1 LKKPV
6 FFCLCFT
13 FLFNLTSC
21 GGEPVLDL
29 SRKEAARRLKTGN
42 IGFILDLEPER
53 MGELARIHPSA
64 PFYAG
69 LLVRSRQP
77 EHREA
82 AGRGQERPAPSGFS
96 GSTPEILAAALF
108 EAALDSPAPRVRE
121 EAAKELILPILEGT
135 MPARRILNRGSGR
148 AASLPVFLQGAAL
161 YALGSLDELR
171 ELYADRELQSS
182 WDRALAALAR
192 AEKGGALDFLLT
204 GPVDGAY
211 QWAFGEIP
219 GRYPAL
225 FTEAETA
232 AVSGRFAV
240 ARSAFT
246 EGLNQ
251 FRLVLEENPGLFFEY
266 PDLITDLGRSFQFT
280 PARTEGMDLFLAWDA
295 SLAAGTSPEQGPLPS
310 RFGEAGLS
318 PGSAPELI
326 RYRLLFFA
334 ARIARQRERYDEAA
348 ELFER
353 ALPFAPDP
361 LQEDACIWYILNMT
375 LRDKPE
381 ILPGYFL
388 RWHDDAYFA
397 DILDLFAQSLTAKRQ
412 WGTLLDTFALI
423 RSGTDGAV
431 IAKYAY
437 IIGRA
442 VEEGYIPQAEAAFRL
457 RSGSAETAQGET
469 GSPADTAAEFF
480 KIAFKEGR
488 ASFYYRVLS
497 ASSLN
502 ENLLPIK
509 AASGPSSRKINIRQF
524 PHAPEMELL
533 LGFFEYGAASFA
545 PAYIEPAADRLNTG
559 ELRVLAEAQS
569 AAAYWDEAIRL
580 VSLYMGRTDYEINR
594 RDMELYYPRPFR
606 ELIEENARNA
616 GLPAEIF
623 YGLIRTESAFVPDIV
638 SWAGAIGLSQL
649 MPATAGDMASRIAR
663 SGGPDY
669 GERGTVELRDPRIN
683 LHIGAV
689 YLNYLIEYQG
699 SPMLALLS
707 YNGGMGRVR
716 RWRAEEPSLPEDL
729 FLETIEYQETR
740 EYGRRV
746 LAAAAAYGY
755 LYYGMSMEA
764 VVADIFKDGL

>member
-1 LKKPV
+1 MKKPV
-6 FFCLCFT
+6 LFCFCFT
-13 FLFNLTSC
+13 FLFGLASC
-21 GGEPVLDL
+21 GGGSVLDL
-29 SRKEAARRLKTGN
+29 PTREATRRLKSGN
-42 IGFILDLEPER
+42 IGFILDSEPER
-53 MGELARIHPSA
+53 MKELARIHPSA

-77 EHREA
+77 ESRQPES
-82 AGRGQERPAPSGFS
+82 RQWTGQERNLTPSGFG

-121 EAAKELILPILEGT
+121 EAAKELILPILEGK
-135 MPARRILNRGSGR
+135 MPARRILSRGPGK
-148 AASLPVFLQGAAL
+148 AAVLPASLQGAAL
-161 YALGSLDELR
+161 YALGSLDELG
-171 ELYADRELQSS
+171 ELYADREIQSS
-182 WDRALAALAR
+182 WDRALAVLAR
-192 AEKGGALDFLLT
+192 AEKEGALDFLLT
-204 GPVDGAY
+204 GPIDGAY

-219 GRYPAL
+219 ARYPAL

-232 AVSGRFAV
+232 AITGRFAV

-246 EGLNQ
+246 EGLSQ

-266 PDLITDLGRSFQFT
+266 PDLITDLGRTFQFT
-280 PARTEGMDLFLAWDA
+280 PARAEGMDLFLAWEA
-295 SLAAGTSPEQGPLPS
+295 SLTDGTAPEHGSRPEKAGV
-310 RFGEAGLS
+310 S
-318 PGSAPELI
+318 PGPAPELI

-353 ALPFAPDP
+353 ALPFAPDS

-381 ILPGYFL
+381 ILPGYFR

-397 DILDLFAQSLTAKRQ
+397 DILDLFAQSLTANRR
-412 WGTLLDTFALI
+412 WNTLLETFALI
-423 RSGTDGAV
+423 RSGTDGAS

-442 VEEGYIPQAEAAFRL
+442 VEEGYIPQAEAASCL
-457 RSGSAETAQGET
+457 RSGSGGTAG
-469 GSPADTAAEFF
+469 EFF
-480 KIAFKEGR
+480 RIAFEEGQ

-502 ENLLPIK
+502 ERFLPLE
-509 AASGPSSRKINIRQF
+509 AASGGPPPRKINIQKL
-524 PHAPEMELL
+524 PNAPEMELL

-545 PAYIEPAADRLNTG
+545 PAYIELAADRLHIS
-559 ELRVLAEAQS
+559 ELRALAEAQR

-580 VSLYMGRTDYEINR
+580 VSLYMGRADYEINR

-606 ELIEENARNA
+606 ELIEENARNV
-616 GLPAEIF
+616 GLPPEIF
-623 YGLIRTESAFVPDIV
+623 YGLIRTESAFVPNVV

-649 MPATAGDMASRIAR
+649 MPATAEDMAGRIAR
-663 SGGPDY
+663 NGGPDY
-669 GERGTVELRDPRIN
+669 GEKGEIELRDPRIN

-689 YLNYLIEYQG
+689 YLNYLIDYQG

-716 RWRAEEPSLPEDL
+716 RWRAEEPHLPEDL

-764 VVADIFKDGL
+764 VVADIFKVYP